1 MQIYVY
7 SKPED
12 DANSISVRPMDTQEL
27 FGLSL
32 NSATILLKNNAV
44 IKEAELMIKRWKDS
58 WKMV

>member
-12 DANSISVRPMDTQEL
+12 DADSVSVRPMDTQEL
-27 FGLSL
+27 FGTTQVSV
-32 NSATILLKNNAV
+32 TILIKNNAV
-44 IKEAELMIKRWKDS
+44 IMEAELMIKRWKDS

>member
-1 MQIYVY
+1 MY

-12 DANSISVRPMDTQEL
+12 DADSVSVRPMDTQEL
-27 FGLSL
+27 FGTTQVSV
-32 NSATILLKNNAV
+32 TILIKNNAV